1 MAKGGDQSSPHKVN
15 QLHFLNPARRGVWRV
30 SPVLALCAILAGAA
44 ILHAQDQTISEVVVE
59 GNRST
64 DTQLIIGNSGLI
76 AGQKLS
82 NEAIQQA
89 IHQIYGLKLFDDVR
103 ILGEPVQGGLRLVIK
118 VVEAPRLDKIVL
130 KGNKEIKEED
140 LKLDLKRGQTLSPE
154 RLKEAETAIRRAY
167 REKGFF
173 LVDVQPRLDSTAVL
187 GEANA
192 VFEIQENT
200 QVTVEAVI
208 FDSARQLSSSTLQKK
223 MKNKP
228 RGFLKSIFGGG
239 KFNREKYTEDKTA
252 IIDVYKKNGFLDA
265 ILVSDT
271 IILNEAKSKVTLKF
285 EVNEGPKYYF
295 GTTTFAGEQV
305 FGESKLRRAL
315 RYDEGDVFDQERFE
329 ESISNI
335 YTAYQEDGYLYARV
349 VEDIKTADTIV
360 NVTCEISEGV
370 PAHVHRI
377 NVEGNVKTKDKVIR
391 RELAIY
397 PGEVFRRSSLMRSL
411 RNVMQLNYFG
421 NVTPD
426 YRVLPDGQVDLIVK
440 VEEKPTGQVQVG
452 AGYSGQDK
460 LVGTVSLGI
469 PNLLGNGQD
478 ANLSVDFGAR
488 RQSYSFGITEPWFL
502 DTPTTVGFDLYNTQR
517 DIDLSYISGTS
528 DYTEKK
534 RGFDLRFGR
543 RLRWPDDYFRVYADY
558 RLESTV
564 AKDFSQALRDYFG
577 NQAGSPHNQ
586 TWPQTTSTSSITILR
601 DSRDL
606 PEFATRGS
614 KASYQIEYTG
624 GVLGGMWSYMKHT
637 ISYARYQPI
646 WKGLTF
652 APSWR
657 LALIEGDAGAS
668 GVPYLE
674 LLSAGGIRSDATI
687 RGYDDGYVQA
697 RTLSDTTGRGHIPG
711 LMTGAFIRSLATGDQ
726 NGTYSRYISYPG
738 RALAVMNAEITFPV
752 VKEQIHGLLFFDAGN
767 VWSSVSQMVPLA
779 NLYTSYGFGFR
790 LTVPGMG
797 TLGFDFGIP
806 LRGFEKG
813 KIKPHFQFGGNF

>member
-1 MAKGGDQSSPHKVN
+1 VRRAGASPHSRP
-15 QLHFLNPARRGVWRV
+15 HHPNPAKREAGWTI
-30 SPVLALCAILAGAA
+30 PVLALCALLAFAGAVR
-44 ILHAQDQTISEVVVE
+44 AQDQIVSEIIVE

-64 DTQLIIGNSGLI
+64 DAQLIKSNSGL
-76 AGQKLS
+76 AVGQKLS
-82 NEAIQQA
+82 AEIVQQA
-89 IHQIYGLKLFDDVR
+89 IHQVYGLKLFDDVR
-103 ILGEPVQGGLRLVIK
+103 VLGEPLVGGLRVIIK
-118 VVEAPRLDKIVL
+118 VVESPRLDKIVL

-140 LKLDLKRGQTLSPE
+140 FKLELKRGQTLSPE
-154 RLKEAETAIRRAY
+154 RLREAETAIRRTY

-173 LVDVQPRLDSTAVL
+173 LVDVQPRLAATAVG
-187 GEANA
+187 GEADA
-192 VFEIQENT
+192 VFEIQENRP
-200 QVTVEAVI
+200 VTVEAVI
-208 FDSARQLSSSTLQKK
+208 FDSSRQLSSSALQKK
-223 MKNKP
+223 MQNKP
-228 RGFLKSIFGGG
+228 RSFLKSIFGGG
-239 KFNREKYTEDKTA
+239 KFNREKYAEDKTA

-271 IILNEAKSKVTLKF
+271 IILNDARTKVTLKF

-295 GTTTFAGEQV
+295 GTTSFNGQQV

-315 RYDEGDVFDQERFE
+315 NYRQGDIFDQERFE
-329 ESISNI
+329 ESIGNI

-349 VEDIKTADTIV
+349 VEDTKTVDTVV

-377 NVEGNVKTKDKVIR
+377 NIEGNLKTKDKVIR

-397 PGEVFRRSSLMRSL
+397 PGEVFHRSSLMRSL
-411 RNVMQLNYFG
+411 RNVMQLNYFS
-421 NVTPD
+421 NVLPD
-426 YRVLPDGQVDLIVK
+426 YRVLPDGQVDLTVK

-469 PNLLGNGQD
+469 PNLMGNGQD

-488 RQSYSFGITEPWFL
+488 RQSYSLGLTEPWFL

-517 DIDLSYISGTS
+517 DVDLTYISGTS

-534 RGFDLRFGR
+534 KGFDLRFGR

-558 RLESTV
+558 RLESAV
-564 AKDFSQALRDYFG
+564 ARDFSTAFVSYFASSAASLDK
-577 NQAGSPHNQ
+577 QP
-586 TWPQTTSTSSITILR
+586 WPQTTSTTSLTVLR

-614 KASYQIEYTG
+614 RATYQIEFAG
-624 GVLGGMWSYMKHT
+624 GALGGMWSYIKHT
-637 ISYARYQPI
+637 FSYTPYMPI

-657 LALIEGDAGAS
+657 LALIEGGAGIGA
-668 GVPYLE
+668 VPYLE

-687 RGYDDGYVQA
+687 RGYDDGFVQA
-697 RTLSDTTGRGHIPG
+697 TTFKDTTGRGHIPG
-711 LMTGAFIRSLATGDQ
+711 SIPGGFISDLATGGRTGD
-726 NGTYSRYISYPG
+726 YSRYMSYPG

-752 VKEQIHGLLFFDAGN
+752 VKEQIHGILFFDAGN
-767 VWSSVSQMVPLA
+767 VWPSASQITPFT

-806 LRGFEKG
+806 LRGYQKG
-813 KIKPHFQFGGNF
+813 RLKPHFQFGGSFY